1 MNACKYVMYI
11 VVYKRDSIKVQGR
24 QLRDAKNKLLHA
36 QNSSL
41 GFGKLVHGH
50 GLSKLLSP

>member
-50 GLSKLLSP
+50 GLSKLLST